1 MKGTHQCDLYYFCG
15 NGSFPNIEFVQ
26 ICLQQCACLAFEM
39 QLRDDQRNSRTD
51 NNLFKLFV
59 RKREPLPLTVAIHC
73 FEAHTANLPG
83 WCWAEI
89 QQLALVGSSSSLHSE
104 ACNALGASDGVIHS
118 SISLEVISL
127 RAMTNMQRSFKKV
140 NNCSNEQ
147 LGLIKT
153 SAV

>member
-1 MKGTHQCDLYYFCG
+1 MTYIIFVGTVRSQ
-15 NGSFPNIEFVQ
+15 
-26 ICLQQCACLAFEM
+26 M
-39 QLRDDQRNSRTD
+39 QK
-51 NNLFKLFV
+51 LFKVCFQECVCSLLEICRSEGPCSSRLHIRMFKV
-59 RKREPLPLTVAIHC
+59 FANEREPLALTVVTD
-73 FEAHTANLPG
+73 FYEAHTSNLPG

-153 SAV
+153 SAI